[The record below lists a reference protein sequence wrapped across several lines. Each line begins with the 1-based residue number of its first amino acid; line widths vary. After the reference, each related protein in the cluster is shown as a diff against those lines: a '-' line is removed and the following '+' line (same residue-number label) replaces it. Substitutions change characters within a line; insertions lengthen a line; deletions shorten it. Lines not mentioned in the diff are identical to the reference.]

1 MQIVEICLK
10 IGVTPINDKIRTSR
24 LRWLG
29 HEQRR
34 VIYATMRKTDLFQ
47 VERMKD

>member
-24 LRWLG
+24 LRC